1 MANEHFIPLTKASL
15 VELLSQQLEPAEQDR
30 FGDFCRML
38 EATLH
43 YEYHAQL
50 EHLCQAYQACNPD
63 SDKLP
68 GAGADSDPA
77 EFFPRLRH
85 LAERAN

>member
-43 YEYHAQL
+43 YEYHAQR
-50 EHLCQAYQACNPD
+50 EHLRQA
-63 SDKLP
+63 
-68 GAGADSDPA
+68 
-77 EFFPRLRH
+77 
-85 LAERAN
+85 